1 MTYEVFRYIF
11 YGGMFCTIAFLLVT
25 VILFFS
31 LKIPQ
36 VIGDLTGATARKAIE
51 DIRNKNEATG
61 EKAYKSSAVNKERGR
76 LTDKIS
82 QSGRLIPQ
90 EGRGS
95 VGGAMATEKISTQK
109 LASDETSVLSTGNE
123 TTLLYSPTDGNETTV
138 LNASTGANETTLLT
152 PDMYTQADM
161 GATPQ
166 SQPTIGVFVIEQ
178 EITFIHTQEVIV

>member
-1 MTYEVFRYIF
+1 MTYEVFRYIY
-11 YGGMFCTIAFLLVT
+11 YGGMFCAIAFLLVT
-25 VILFFS
+25 VILFFA

-36 VIGDLTGATARKAIE
+36 VIGDLTGATARRAIE

-90 EGRGS
+90 EGRG
-95 VGGAMATEKISTQK
+95 GMTGAMSTEKISTQK
-109 LASDETSVLSTGNE
+109 LASDETAVLSSSNE
-123 TTLLYSPTDGNETTV
+123 TTLLYSPSNGNEATV
-138 LNASTGANETTLLT
+138 LSSQAGGNETTLLT
-152 PDMYTQADM
+152 PDMYSQTDM
-161 GATPQ
+161 GET
-166 SQPTIGVFVIEQ
+166 SQLQQVVGMFVIEQ